1 LIQRHH
7 NISHQRDEVEA
18 RMAFHED
25 RWRIQLEMLQAFMVE
40 EDFMTGTAELTAKG
54 IILREI
60 HDGNPLLL
68 AEVLHSGVLRE
79 LDAASL
85 VAMLSVFVADKEKEE
100 QTVASLGLERAER
113 EVMET
118 LVREA
123 ERGLSKE
130 LVLHST
136 LPFPFTN
143 DWTLSKKM
151 YHAVRVWYEGG
162 AWSEV
167 KPYYDDFEGNFIKNI
182 LRLTNFIQSVHAVA
196 VVIQDVAL
204 QQKLDSVQE
213 KMIRDIVMN
222 DSLYIT
228 SRS

>member
-1 LIQRHH
+1 
-7 NISHQRDEVEA
+7 
-18 RMAFHED
+18 
-25 RWRIQLEMLQAFMVE
+25 MLRAFMIE
-40 EDFMTGTAELTAKG
+40 EDFMTATAELTAKG

-85 VAMLSVFVADKEKEE
+85 VAMLSVFVVDKEKEE
-100 QTVASLGLERAER
+100 QSVASLGLERAER
-113 EVMET
+113 EVMEM

-130 LVLHST
+130 LVLNAT

-143 DWTLSKKM
+143 DWKLSNKM
-151 YHAVRVWYEGG
+151 YHAVRAWYEGG
-162 AWSEV
+162 AWHEV
-167 KPYYDDFEGNFIKNI
+167 KKHYYDFEGNFIKNI
-182 LRLTNFIQSVHAVA
+182 LRLTNFIQSVHGVA

-204 QQKLDSVQE
+204 QQKLGNVQE

-228 SRS
+228 QLTKTKE